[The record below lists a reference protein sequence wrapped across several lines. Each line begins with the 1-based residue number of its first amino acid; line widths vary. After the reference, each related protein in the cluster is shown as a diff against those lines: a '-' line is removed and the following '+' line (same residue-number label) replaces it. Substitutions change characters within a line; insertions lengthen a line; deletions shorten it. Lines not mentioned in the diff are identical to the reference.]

1 MSRRVAQLRFQVGQR
16 VVTIRATDSVGPE
29 DCYEN
34 LISGV
39 LHRYVTGEDLV
50 MPVAREVKDFIIK
63 TNLTV

>member
-1 MSRRVAQLRFQVGQR
+1 MRKVAKLKFLVGDR
-16 VVTIRATDSVGPE
+16 VVTVKAMDSVGPE

-34 LISGV
+34 LIYGV
-39 LHRYVTGEDLV
+39 LHRHVTGEDLV